1 MNTESITYEIQQMK
15 SAKSSKSASTGDSTS
30 PPSIADTSLTE
41 EEGKSMTSMHS
52 ESGIHASQIASPSP
66 FAAAGDGGQQDGAT
80 QKSRKSK
87 RQLWDDLTISG
98 MWPSPAFSPL
108 RPTSP
113 LC

>member
-15 SAKSSKSASTGDSTS
+15 SAKSIKSGSGADSSTS

-41 EEGKSMTSMHS
+41 EEGKSMASMHS
-52 ESGIHASQIASPSP
+52 ESGVHASQIATPSP
-66 FAAAGDGGQQDGAT
+66 FAAAGEAGQQDGAAA

-98 MWPSPAFSPL
+98 TWACVNFAADESF
-108 RPTSP
+108 